1 MAMRYL
7 KVVSIHGNLEEPNIC
22 YYEDDEDDHLWTRRV
37 MEIFPDGTFG
47 MASGEF
53 EYGKTFLPTEGSISF
68 DEIAAEVGIVP
79 FVITQEEFERIWG
92 RLLFRMRFETGAGE
106 ALE

>member
-7 KVVSIHGNLEEPNIC
+7 KVVSILGDFEQPSIC

-37 MEIFPDGTFG
+37 VEIFPDGTFG
-47 MASGEF
+47 MASHEF

-68 DEIAAEVGIVP
+68 DEIAAETGLVP
-79 FVITQEEFERIWG
+79 FIISQEEFEQVWDRQ
-92 RLLFRMRFETGAGE
+92 LLRMKQEKR
-106 ALE
+106 